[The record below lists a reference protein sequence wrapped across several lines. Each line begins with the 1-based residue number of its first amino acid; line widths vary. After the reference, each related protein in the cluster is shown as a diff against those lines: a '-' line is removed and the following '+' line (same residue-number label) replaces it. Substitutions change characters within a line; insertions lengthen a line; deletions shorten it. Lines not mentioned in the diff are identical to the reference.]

1 MREMI
6 RLDTQEAVMR
16 LVEIASKVNDHVW
29 LKDGN
34 SMCVS
39 AKSLLGAVCARFDF
53 TEIWLE
59 TEEDHY
65 FLFKDFIIGE

>member
-1 MREMI
+1 MRELI
-6 RLDTQEAVMR
+6 RLDTQEEVIK
-16 LVEIASKVNDHVW
+16 LVDIASQIKDNIW